1 MATTVSVLEKNALTK
16 ALMIDASHAN
26 CGKKCTDMPAT
37 YEAIARQRAEGT
49 RAIIGAML
57 ESNLVAGAQGLA
69 DKECLV
75 YGQSITDQCIDWETT
90 EKLIRETAEKLG

>member
-1 MATTVSVLEKNALTK
+1 
-16 ALMIDASHAN
+16 MIDASHAN
-26 CGKKCTDMPAT
+26 CGKKCTDMPET
-37 YEAIARQRAEGT
+37 YRAILQQRAGGARQV
-49 RAIIGAML
+49 IGAML

-90 EKLIRETAEKLG
+90 ESLIRETAEKLG